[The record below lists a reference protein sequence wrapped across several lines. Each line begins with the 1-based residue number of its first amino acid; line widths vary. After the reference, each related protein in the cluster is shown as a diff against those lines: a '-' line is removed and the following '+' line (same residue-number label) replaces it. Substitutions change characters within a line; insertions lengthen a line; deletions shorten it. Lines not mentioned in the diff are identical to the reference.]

1 MNKILTNIL
10 FITFILTANVVVGQQ
25 EESLPYG
32 RFNTDSI
39 MLGEEVKYTLRF
51 EHPADA
57 EILFPDSTYNFAPF
71 ELLDKT
77 YFPTRTINDIS
88 VDCVEYT
95 LSTYDIDSVYELG
108 LPVWIYTQGEKDS
121 IFANL
126 DGIFFKDLIQVMP
139 DSAQLYATVDYMP
152 VSQEFNYPYLL
163 IFIGI
168 LIVIGLVVVIGFGGK
183 IKEYY
188 RKKKLQKRYNQ
199 FLQDY
204 GSHLVDEMTVN
215 NVEESVVIWKS
226 FMASAVAI
234 PIQAM
239 TSKEAGQ
246 ALHSKEL
253 EGQLKVLDRVIYA
266 GQGEEEAKA
275 ILEGLKEWAKQG
287 QEYAMTKPEG
297 AFVFKK

>member
-10 FITFILTANVVVGQQ
+10 FIAFILTANVVVGQ
-25 EESLPYG
+25 EEENLPYG

-39 MLGEEVKYTLRF
+39 MLGEEVKYTLRY

-57 EILFPDSTYNFAPF
+57 EVLFPDSTFNFAPF

-108 LPVWIYTQGEKDS
+108 LPVWVYNQGEKDS
-121 IFANL
+121 VMANL

-139 DSAQLYATVDYMP
+139 DSAQLYANVDFIP
-152 VSQEFNYPYLL
+152 VQQEFNYPYFL
-163 IFIGI
+163 IFIG
-168 LIVIGLVVVIGFGGK
+168 VVVVIALVVLVGFGGK

-188 RKKKLQKRYNQ
+188 RKKKLQKRYDN
-199 FLQDY
+199 FLQHY
-204 GSHLVDEMTVN
+204 GNYLNGEMTVS
-215 NVEESVVIWKS
+215 NVEESIAVWKS
-226 FMASAVAI
+226 FMASVISI

>member
-10 FITFILTANVVVGQQ
+10 LIAFILTANVVVGQ
-25 EESLPYG
+25 EEENLPYG
-32 RFNTDSI
+32 RFSTDSI
-39 MLGEEVKYTLRF
+39 MLGEEVKYTLRY
-51 EHPADA
+51 EHSADA
-57 EILFPDSTYNFAPF
+57 EVLFPDSTFNFAPF

-77 YFPTRTINDIS
+77 YFPTRTTNGIS

-108 LPVWIYTQGEKDS
+108 LPVWVYNQGEKDS
-121 IFANL
+121 IVANL

-139 DSAQLYATVDYMP
+139 DSAQLYANVDFVP
-152 VSQEFNYPYLL
+152 VHQEFNYPYLL
-163 IFIGI
+163 IFIG
-168 LIVIGLVVVIGFGGK
+168 VLVVIALVVLLGFGGK

-188 RKKKLQKRYNQ
+188 RKKKLQKRYVQ
-199 FLQDY
+199 FLHNY
-204 GSHLVDEMTVN
+204 SSHLDGDMTVN

-226 FMASAVAI
+226 FMASVIAI

-239 TSKEAGQ
+239 TSKEAGL

-253 EGQLKVLDRVIYA
+253 EAQLKVLDRVIYA
-266 GQGEEEAKA
+266 GQGEDEAKA
-275 ILEGLKEWAKQG
+275 VLEGLKEWAKQG

>member
-10 FITFILTANVVVGQQ
+10 FITFILTANAVVGQQ
-25 EESLPYG
+25 DNLPYG

-39 MLGEEVKYTLRF
+39 MLGEEVKYTLRY
-51 EHPADA
+51 EHSSDA
-57 EILFPDSTYNFAPF
+57 EVLFPDSTYNFAPF

-77 YFPTRTINDIS
+77 YFPTRTTNDVS

-95 LSTYDIDSVYELG
+95 LAAYDIDSVYELG
-108 LPVWIYTQGEKDS
+108 LPVWVYNQGEKDS
-121 IFANL
+121 VMAML
-126 DGIFFKDLIQVMP
+126 DGIFFKDLIKVMP
-139 DSAQLYATVDYMP
+139 DSLQLYANAEYVP
-152 VSQEFNYPYLL
+152 LEEKFNYPYYL
-163 IFIGI
+163 IFLGI
-168 LIVIGLVVVIGFGGK
+168 LVVIALVVLVGFGGK
-183 IKEYY
+183 IKEYF
-188 RKKKLQKRYNQ
+188 RRKKLQKRYEQ
-199 FLQDY
+199 FLQNY
-204 GSHLVDEMTVN
+204 SSHLNGDMTVN

-226 FMASAVAI
+226 FMSSVVDV

-266 GQGEEEAKA
+266 GQGEEEVKD
-275 ILEGLKEWAKQG
+275 ILEGLKEWAEQG
-287 QEYAMTKPEG
+287 QEYAMAKPEG